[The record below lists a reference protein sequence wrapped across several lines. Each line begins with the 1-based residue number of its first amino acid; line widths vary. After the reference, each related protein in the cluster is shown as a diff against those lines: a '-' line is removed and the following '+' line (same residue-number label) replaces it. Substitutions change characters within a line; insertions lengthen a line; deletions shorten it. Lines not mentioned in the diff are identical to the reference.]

1 MIVDAVYGFVS
12 ADLRPAAT
20 HQVIVQLHKLYADDE
35 VGFLAGAV
43 GPSTMVEL
51 KLR

>member
-1 MIVDAVYGFVS
+1 VIVDAVYSFVS

-20 HQVIVQLHKLYADDE
+20 YQVIVQLHKLYADDE
-35 VGFLAGAV
+35 VGLPAGSV
-43 GPSTMVEL
+43 GRSTLVES